1 MLKKNKISFF
11 MNEWDSDLEYEE
23 GDCFD
28 LDDECKPIPK
38 VLKKQFCDKTR
49 IAKYLLFS
57 TDIFVLNGKSMSK
70 ASKLFGNFILNNL
83 LNDL

>member
-49 IAKYLLFS
+49 IAKYLLFL
-57 TDIFVLNGKSMSK
+57 TIIT
-70 ASKLFGNFILNNL
+70 LFGYIFYNTMFELYK
-83 LNDL
+83 